1 MTSVQRFIAN
11 HTNLVA
17 GADLTAS
24 SVATSTVVRTTS
36 VDRAGNGR
44 VHLTGAY
51 TGHEDASVDIE
62 IASGGSTLRASEP
75 VFTGVGNGTLAVTAI
90 GGGAVAESLTFTLVD
105 LGTETTAATLDVA
118 GITLRA
124 RTAGAVGNAVR
135 LSATPDLTATA
146 SDYSLLDAWPAGSET
161 LDGVEYDFGGYPL
174 SAKRE
179 LDAATP
185 RLRFGTEP
193 TVYRPYR
200 AYSDGAWRYGVTPAP
215 NKAVA
220 AGTRVYTIT
229 NGYDITVEVVAAAWV
244 AGAVRAV
251 GALVKPTVANGHYY
265 RCTVAGT
272 SHASTQPTWPTT
284 GGTVTD
290 GTATWID
297 AGAISEAYADVVTL
311 YDLLTALAASDLIE
325 VDGVV
330 TVDRTPGG
338 MAMRDV
344 PLRTAS
350 WVLSA
355 TGVELSGLA
364 PAADAPTETITVA
377 CTNADT
383 IGAETWTVAG
393 TVSGEL
399 GSATTGSAFTSP
411 VVEFTVPAKA
421 AGGAGATSYAT
432 RYEPVTR
439 ADGEGTPAVCV
450 HDVTLGANARPMSVT
465 YTYTQRGTDAG
476 LDCNAAVMAGRIDLA
491 LLGLEGGDMALDAEL
506 KSRLLTIY
514 EWRRT
519 FMESSVILGTNI
531 YVNSFRRKLID
542 SLVSLSVAR
551 LNDIYESS
559 AGRAAWDT
567 IFEAMQADVDGF
579 DNAVALSTATSIVTS
594 PHTGT
599 INVGGQYNA
608 ATGGYRCMSITKIS
622 DSERETSV
630 TVTALVTTGWSTG
643 DTPFSVND
651 GTYTLVF
658 AASEAQP
665 TTLIDG
671 KYSQVFDDSTDKRS
685 IADEA
690 VRELVVKYQAQFDVM
705 LINVDILPKSDASS
719 RIGDGSWRDTGASA
733 WWMDKT
739 GTYFPV
745 FSNTAY
751 ITASQSCGS
760 GASAGIPEGQ
770 PYSTR
775 EIGFWI
781 AVDGEQYLKEGDT
794 VTITIASV
802 DGARPYTVG
811 DKAEIQIV
819 TAGPAYLAGGVT
831 GDDTQSWSVLG
842 SVSSAQ
848 ADYEV
853 PTDGT
858 TIPAYTDAGVTVQL
872 AAGGIPF
879 ALGDAFGFDVE
890 AGQFKWRKNAGTWSS
905 LTDIAASVSLSD
917 GLSAAFTAGAAPSFV
932 AADAWSFGIEQP
944 NAPSHLTAPTDDTW
958 AWSGASATLTVDLG
972 GTESIGG
979 LALAGYDLPAGATVT
994 VSGGDGTLWP
1004 ESVTLD
1010 VTGAVAVEIL
1020 DTPWAVS
1027 HLKITIGSAT
1037 GGRLGWFWAGDPLA
1051 TSYSADRCVI
1061 NRVYA
1066 VTRGN
1071 GLNPSRLYAGQGA
1084 GGEIGWDGFLTQT
1097 DLTALLALLDHV
1109 QAAAEPFILVPHYL
1123 HPADAALVRAD
1134 FDEISIEDRLEYHPD
1149 STADRRIAL
1158 TLPLAAQIQ

>member
-124 RTAGAVGNAVR
+124 RLAGAAGNAVR

-146 SDYSLLDAWPAGSET
+146 SDYSLLDAWPAGTET

-179 LDAATP
+179 LEAATP
-185 RLRFGTEP
+185 RLRFGTDP

-200 AYSDGAWRYGVTPAP
+200 AYTDGAWRYGVTPAP
-215 NKAVA
+215 AKAVA

-229 NGYDITVEVVAAAWV
+229 GGYDLTVEVVAAAWV
-244 AGAVRAV
+244 AATVRAV

-330 TVDRTPGG
+330 TADRTPGG

-344 PLRTAS
+344 PLRTSS

-377 CTNADT
+377 CINADAVGSEVWQVT
-383 IGAETWTVAG
+383 G
-393 TVSGEL
+393 TVSGDLGTAISGDAYTSAAIAFTVPDKSADVAGTGAFSTAYIAATRAVGESIPSVGVVDFTLGINAHAGTYTFTLEDRPDVTGCDFTTASIDGRITAACLGLEATGGDAMDATLKSKLTTLHAWHSGFLAANTIFGTTSYYSGPKITLVNKIASIFSLAMQEIYAVPAAVTQWDTEIAAMMADMEL
-399 GSATTGSAFTSP
+399 FDSSYGQYAAATALTFPYTGGLVAGLAYTISGATYNLVRIIVTSGAEVQGTVVVSAMVAPTLSATTDGDQD
-411 VVEFTVPAKA
+411 VVV
-421 AGGAGATSYAT
+421 
-432 RYEPVTR
+432 
-439 ADGEGTPAVCV
+439 
-450 HDVTLGANARPMSVT
+450 
-465 YTYTQRGTDAG
+465 
-476 LDCNAAVMAGRIDLA
+476 
-491 LLGLEGGDMALDAEL
+491 
-506 KSRLLTIY
+506 
-514 EWRRT
+514 
-519 FMESSVILGTNI
+519 
-531 YVNSFRRKLID
+531 
-542 SLVSLSVAR
+542 
-551 LNDIYESS
+551 
-559 AGRAAWDT
+559 
-567 IFEAMQADVDGF
+567 
-579 DNAVALSTATSIVTS
+579 
-594 PHTGT
+594 
-599 INVGGQYNA
+599 
-608 ATGGYRCMSITKIS
+608 
-622 DSERETSV
+622 
-630 TVTALVTTGWSTG
+630 
-643 DTPFSVND
+643 
-651 GTYTLVF
+651 GTYTLTF
-658 AASEAQP
+658 ARRESHLLDTIHDEGSAGATTIDQEVAGLVAKYEAAMDHCRV
-665 TTLIDG
+665 L
-671 KYSQVFDDSTDKRS
+671 
-685 IADEA
+685 ADI
-690 VRELVVKYQAQFDVM
+690 V
-705 LINVDILPKSDASS
+705 PKSDASTAS
-719 RIGDGSWRDTGASA
+719 GDGCWRDDPSATLWWVESTGS
-733 WWMDKT
+733 
-739 GTYFPV
+739 YFPAFTNV
-745 FSNTAY
+745 AY
-751 ITASQSCGS
+751 ISSKQSCGS
-760 GASAGIPEGQ
+760 GASQGVPLGQ
-770 PYSTR
+770 PYSTK
-775 EIGFWI
+775 EFGFAI
-781 AVDGEQYLKEGDT
+781 AVGCTDRLKVGDKIIL
-794 VTITIASV
+794 TIGSV
-802 DGARPYTVG
+802 DGDKPYSVG
-811 DKAEIQIV
+811 ATAEVQIV
-819 TAGPAYLAGGVT
+819 TAGPAYLAGGVD

-842 SVSSAQ
+842 SVSGVQ
-848 ADYEV
+848 TDYAV

-890 AGQFKWRKNAGTWSS
+890 AGQFKWRKNAGSWSS

-932 AADAWSFGIEQP
+932 AADAWSFGVEQP

-972 GTESIGG
+972 GTESLGG

-994 VSGGDGTLWP
+994 ISGGDGTLWP

-1027 HLKITIGSAT
+1027 HLKITLGSAT

-1051 TSYSADRCVI
+1051 TTYSADRCVI

-1134 FDEISIEDRLEYHPD
+1134 FDELSIEDRLEYHPD
-1149 STADRRIAL
+1149 NTSDRRIAL